1 MPMDTKRAQQLL
13 QADRVRLERIRD
25 GVSEDQ
31 GLGVE
36 SQQASL
42 SELSSF
48 DQHSADIATETFE
61 REKDESILEQ
71 VEGELNDIDHALA
84 RLEDGTYGTCEACG
98 KPIGD
103 ARLEAV
109 PTARF
114 CVEDQARAERDLR
127 PPN

>member
-1 MPMDTKRAQQLL
+1 MDTKKARKLL
-13 QADRVRLERIRD
+13 EADRVRLERIRD

-36 SQQASL
+36 SQKASL

-48 DQHSADIATETFE
+48 DQHNADIATETFE

-71 VEGELNDIDHALA
+71 VEGELNDVDHALA
-84 RLEDGTYGTCEACG
+84 RIEDGTYGTCETCG
-98 KPIGD
+98 KGIGD

-114 CVEDQARAERDLR
+114 CVEDQVRAERDLR
-127 PPN
+127 SPN

>member
-1 MPMDTKRAQQLL
+1 MDTKNARELL
-13 QADRVRLERIRD
+13 EADRVRLERIRD

-42 SELSSF
+42 SELSSY

-71 VEGELNDIDHALA
+71 VQGELNDIDHALA
-84 RLEDGTYGTCEACG
+84 RIENGTYGTCEACG

-103 ARLEAV
+103 PRLEAV

>member
-1 MPMDTKRAQQLL
+1 MDTKNAQELL
-13 QADRVRLERIRD
+13 EADRVRLERIRD

-42 SELSSF
+42 SELSSY

-71 VEGELNDIDHALA
+71 VQGELNDIDHALA
-84 RLEDGTYGTCEACG
+84 RIENGTYGTCEACG

-103 ARLEAV
+103 PRLEAV

>member
-1 MPMDTKRAQQLL
+1 MDTKKAQELL
-13 QADRVRLERIRD
+13 EADRVRLERIRD

-42 SELSSF
+42 SELSSY

-71 VEGELNDIDHALA
+71 VQGELNDIDHALA
-84 RLEDGTYGTCEACG
+84 RIENGTYGTCEACG

>member
-1 MPMDTKRAQQLL
+1 MDTKNARELL
-13 QADRVRLERIRD
+13 EADRVRLERIRD

-42 SELSSF
+42 SELSSY

-71 VEGELNDIDHALA
+71 VQGELNDIDHALA
-84 RLEDGTYGTCEACG
+84 RIENGTYGTCEACG

>member
-1 MPMDTKRAQQLL
+1 MDTKKAHELL
-13 QADRVRLERIRD
+13 EADRVRLERIRD

-48 DQHSADIATETFE
+48 DQHNADIATETFE

-84 RLEDGTYGTCEACG
+84 RIEDGTYGTCEACG

-127 PPN
+127 PS

>member
-1 MPMDTKRAQQLL
+1 MDTKKAQELL
-13 QADRVRLERIRD
+13 EADRVRLERIRD

-71 VEGELNDIDHALA
+71 VQGELNDIDHARA
-84 RLEDGTYGTCEACG
+84 RIEDGTYGICEACG

-127 PPN
+127 PS

>member
-1 MPMDTKRAQQLL
+1 MDIKKARKLL
-13 QADRVRLERIRD
+13 EADRVRLERIRD

-31 GLGVE
+31 GLGME
-36 SQQASL
+36 SQQANL

-48 DQHSADIATETFE
+48 DQHNADIATETFE

-71 VEGELNDIDHALA
+71 VEGELIDIDRALA
-84 RLEDGTYGTCEACG
+84 RIEDGTYGTCEACG

-103 ARLEAV
+103 ARLEAI

-114 CVEDQARAERDLR
+114 CVEDQARAERDIR
-127 PPN
+127 PLS

>member
-1 MPMDTKRAQQLL
+1 MDTKKAQELL
-13 QADRVRLERIRD
+13 EGDRVRLERIRD

-42 SELSSF
+42 SELSSY

-71 VEGELNDIDHALA
+71 VQGELNDIDHALA
-84 RLEDGTYGTCEACG
+84 RIENGTYGTCEACG

-103 ARLEAV
+103 PRLEAV

>member
-1 MPMDTKRAQQLL
+1 MDTKKAQELL
-13 QADRVRLERIRD
+13 EADRVRLERIRD

-42 SELSSF
+42 SELSSY

-84 RLEDGTYGTCEACG
+84 RIENGTYGTCEACG

>member
-1 MPMDTKRAQQLL
+1 MDTKNAQELL
-13 QADRVRLERIRD
+13 EADRVRLERIRD

-42 SELSSF
+42 SELSSY

-71 VEGELNDIDHALA
+71 VQGELNDIDHALA
-84 RLEDGTYGTCEACG
+84 RIENGTYGTCEACG

>member
-1 MPMDTKRAQQLL
+1 MDTKKAQELL
-13 QADRVRLERIRD
+13 EADRVRLERIRD

-71 VEGELNDIDHALA
+71 VQGELNDIDQA
-84 RLEDGTYGTCEACG
+84 RARIEDGTYGICEACG

-127 PPN
+127 PS

>member
-1 MPMDTKRAQQLL
+1 MDTKKAQELL
-13 QADRVRLERIRD
+13 EADRVRLERIRD

-71 VEGELNDIDHALA
+71 VEAELNDIGHALA
-84 RLEDGTYGTCEACG
+84 RIEDGTYGTCEACG

-127 PPN
+127 PS

>member
-1 MPMDTKRAQQLL
+1 MDTKKAQELL
-13 QADRVRLERIRD
+13 EADRVRLERIRD

-42 SELSSF
+42 SELSSY

-71 VEGELNDIDHALA
+71 VQGELNDIDHALA
-84 RLEDGTYGTCEACG
+84 RIENGTYGTCEACG

-103 ARLEAV
+103 PRLEAV

>member
-1 MPMDTKRAQQLL
+1 MDTKRAQQLL

-84 RLEDGTYGTCEACG
+84 RIEDGTYGTCEACG

-103 ARLEAV
+103 PRLEAV

>member
-1 MPMDTKRAQQLL
+1 MDTIKAQQLL
-13 QADRVRLERIRD
+13 EADRVRLERIKD

-31 GLGVE
+31 GLGSE

-48 DQHSADIATETFE
+48 DQHNADIATETFE

-71 VEGELNDIDHALA
+71 IEGELNDIDHALA
-84 RLEDGTYGTCEACG
+84 RIEDGTYGTCEACG

-127 PPN
+127 PPT

>member
-1 MPMDTKRAQQLL
+1 MDIKKARKLL
-13 QADRVRLERIRD
+13 EADRVRLERIRD

-31 GLGVE
+31 GLGME

-48 DQHSADIATETFE
+48 DQHNADIATETFE

-71 VEGELNDIDHALA
+71 VAGELIDIDRALA
-84 RLEDGTYGTCEACG
+84 RIEDGTYGTCEACG

-103 ARLEAV
+103 ARLEAI

-114 CVEDQARAERDLR
+114 CVEDQARAERDMR
-127 PPN
+127 PLS

>member
-1 MPMDTKRAQQLL
+1 MDTKKAQDLL
-13 QADRVRLERIRD
+13 EADRLRLQRIKE

-31 GLGVE
+31 GLGAE
-36 SQQASL
+36 SQQTSL
-42 SELSSF
+42 SELSSL
-48 DQHSADIATETFE
+48 DQHNADIATETFE

-71 VEGELNDIDHALA
+71 VEGELTDIDHALA
-84 RLEDGTYGTCEACG
+84 RIEDGTYGTCEACG

-127 PPN
+127 PS